1 LTSSSIT
8 ANSIAAKSMTSQ
20 GLTPPAIA
28 AEPITAEAIAAEPI
42 AAEAIAA
49 EAIAAD
55 GLADDGNGSQ
65 GPPGDGPAP
74 SVPLTVHWR
83 EQGKVIH
90 HQVPAGEYILRSF
103 EQQGDPLPFSC
114 RQGCCTACAVRVLQG
129 SIDQRESLGLSQAL
143 RDQGYGLLCVA
154 RATGPLVVETQAEDE
169 VYELQFGRFFGRGK
183 VRSGLP
189 LEEE

>member
-1 LTSSSIT
+1 MT
-8 ANSIAAKSMTSQ
+8 AKSIAANSMTSQ
-20 GLTPPAIA
+20 GLTPPASSA
-28 AEPITAEAIAAEPI
+28 KANSAK
-42 AAEAIAA
+42 
-49 EAIAAD
+49 AIAAD
-55 GLADDGNGSQ
+55 GLAADGHGPQ

-74 SVPLTVHWR
+74 SFPITVHWR
-83 EQGKVIH
+83 EQGRVIH